1 MWWVLRLDIKSMLH
15 KRKGKINWNSS
26 NLNIWFE
33 KDPVRMRRQ
42 GTDQEENLC
51 KTYVQQKIYV
61 KKSQTLN
68 YKRNKRHE
76 QRFQQKTH
84 KTKHTERRSIWFIH

>member
-1 MWWVLRLDIKSMLH
+1 
-15 KRKGKINWNSS
+15 
-26 NLNIWFE
+26 
-33 KDPVRMRRQ
+33 MRRQ

-61 KKSQTLN
+61 KKSQTLD

-76 QRFQQKTH
+76 QRFQQKE
-84 KTKHTERRSIWFIH
+84 HTSTQN

>member
-1 MWWVLRLDIKSMLH
+1 
-15 KRKGKINWNSS
+15 
-26 NLNIWFE
+26 
-33 KDPVRMRRQ
+33 MRRQ

-76 QRFQQKTH
+76 QRFQQKAH
-84 KTKHTERRSIWFIH
+84 KTKHTERRSI